1 MKRLT
6 ICLLLSMLAITV
18 NSEVVGEFK
27 GIIVAAATPA
37 ELAETVF
44 PPFYLIANA
53 DAPNDLR
60 MSDGL
65 TPGGLRVCP
74 EGVLT
79 NIPNSFP
86 HPVAM
91 NGNPIALNGA
101 FAIGAEG
108 PHCYIRSNGSNV
120 LSILAQPAGVG
131 QTLSTEYAGN
141 DTLRVMLAV
150 EDSAVDPL
158 VEYSTTVITPS
169 WSNCSYAVAR
179 PSTNTVQL
187 DIEIPEEDPSGYY
200 RITALSGFRAR
211 FGIPLEAPIATF
223 GDGIVIGNSGRE
235 ITRNTTTDALLLAG
249 GDAWNTGAM
258 FELGGDSA
266 PGDVAGGSAQLL
278 LKDSTSGFKIRRRE
292 DWSTLFSVDQSG
304 TSIAGATFRVSGT
317 NLLLII
323 NNVTN
328 LVNLTPQ

>member
-1 MKRLT
+1 MKRIT
-6 ICLLLSMLAITV
+6 ICLLLSLLAITAH
-18 NSEVVGEFK
+18 SEVVGEFK

-60 MSDGL
+60 MSDGV

-79 NIPNSFP
+79 NIPASFP
-86 HPVAM
+86 HPVAF

-101 FAIGAEG
+101 YTIGAEG
-108 PHCYIRSNGSNV
+108 SHCYIRSNGSNV

-150 EDSAVDPL
+150 EDAAVDPL
-158 VEYSTTVITPS
+158 VEYTTNAISPIWT
-169 WSNCSYAVAR
+169 NCSYTVAR

-187 DIEIPEEDPSGYY
+187 DIDIPEADRSGYY
-200 RITALSGFRAR
+200 RITALTAFRVR
-211 FGIPLEAPIATF
+211 FGMPLEAPSI
-223 GDGIVIGNSGRE
+223 S
-235 ITRNTTTDALLLAG
+235 TDA
-249 GDAWNTGAM
+249 
-258 FELGGDSA
+258 F
-266 PGDVAGGSAQLL
+266 
-278 LKDSTSGFKIRRRE
+278 
-292 DWSTLFSVDQSG
+292 TLSN
-304 TSIAGATFRVSGT
+304 ATFRVSGT

>member
-6 ICLLLSMLAITV
+6 ICLLSMLAITARADV
-18 NSEVVGEFK
+18 SGQIK
-27 GIIVAAATPA
+27 GIIIEAATTA

-44 PPFYLIANA
+44 PPFYLIARA
-53 DAPNDLR
+53 DAPNDMR
-60 MSDGL
+60 ISDGV

-101 FAIGAEG
+101 YAIGAEG

-120 LSILAQPAGVG
+120 MSILAQPAGVG

-150 EDSAVDPL
+150 EDAAVDPL
-158 VEYSTTVITPS
+158 VEYTTNAIAPS
-169 WSNCSYAVAR
+169 WTNCSYTVAR

-187 DIEIPEEDPSGYY
+187 DIAIPTADRAGYY
-200 RITALSGFRAR
+200 RITALTAFRVR
-211 FGIPLEAPIATF
+211 FGMPLEAPSISTDAFTLSNATF
-223 GDGIVIGNSGRE
+223 
-235 ITRNTTTDALLLAG
+235 
-249 GDAWNTGAM
+249 
-258 FELGGDSA
+258 
-266 PGDVAGGSAQLL
+266 
-278 LKDSTSGFKIRRRE
+278 K
-292 DWSTLFSVDQSG
+292 
-304 TSIAGATFRVSGT
+304 VSGT
-317 NLLLII
+317 NIYVVI
-323 NNVTN
+323 SGVTN